1 MADKGTKNEGFAKWT
16 GELVI
21 YCLEEA
27 FRRNPE
33 APMFS
38 MSAISDLPR
47 DRPIEGIH
55 LIQATALALSL
66 ESPARIQ
73 LLYHARSRG
82 TGESIY
88 KLCENRSWNRSE
100 HYKKVIDASIAMAE
114 WLNVRGMSGAAPAEK
129 SHLPAKRGAGRPP
142 TMGSKPLRRYVRR
155 RAEATVASMNA
166 AP

>member
-1 MADKGTKNEGFAKWT
+1 MANQCIKNEGFAKWT

-21 YCLEEA
+21 HCLEEA

-88 KLCENRSWNRSE
+88 KLCENRSWNRFE
-100 HYKKVIDASIAMAE
+100 HYKKVIDASIAVAE
-114 WLNVRGMSGAAPAEK
+114 WLNPRGMSAPVLAEK